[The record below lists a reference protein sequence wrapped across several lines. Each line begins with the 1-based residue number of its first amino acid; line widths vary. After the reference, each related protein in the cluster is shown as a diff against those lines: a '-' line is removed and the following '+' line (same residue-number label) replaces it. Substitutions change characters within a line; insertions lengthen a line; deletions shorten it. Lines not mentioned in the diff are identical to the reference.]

1 MKILITDLAYLHHN
15 YGAQALLL
23 PLIEKIRNRIDAEI
37 SITISD
43 IKYFREDKIL
53 AKKNNLKL
61 YIKPRLKSSALF
73 SLNNWRQ
80 LKRYNNLIKQNDIII
95 DLAGIEFIGD
105 LPKTTKWKELL
116 NVIFTQKLTEKYDK
130 IYLKYTKSYGPFI
143 GKFYRRIIKN
153 HFNKLPFLM
162 VRGKENL
169 KNVEQMSLK
178 TPLFSFPDISIGL
191 NAESKTWAKKY
202 LEKMSLKGKIV
213 GISPSVVIRNIKQ
226 NLGRNCS
233 GKNHKILS
241 KMIIKQLIDNGN
253 SVLLIPHSIGDGKN
267 LTNCDLAF
275 AKQIYAEIENDK
287 LFILNDTSL
296 TYKEVRAIIGQL
308 DFYITGRYHALVS
321 ALTMKTPVIALAWHM
336 KYDDIMSLFHKEYLT
351 VDCRNISV
359 ADAFEK
365 IKNFYHDRTWFD
377 KNYSVK
383 MHKQLIDEIDKS
395 INLLFR
401 EIEKKR

>member
-1 MKILITDLAYLHHN
+1 MKILITDLAYFHHN

-43 IKYFREDKIL
+43 TKYIREDKIF

-61 YIKPRLKSSALF
+61 FIKPRLKSSTLF
-73 SLNNWRQ
+73 SLNDWIQ
-80 LKRYNNLIKQNDIII
+80 LKKYNNLIKQNDVII
-95 DLAGIEFIGD
+95 DLAGIEFIGN

-116 NVIFTQKLTEKYDK
+116 NVIFTQKLAEKYDK

-143 GKFYRRIIKN
+143 GKFYRRIIKS

-162 VRGKENL
+162 VRGEENL
-169 KNVEQMSLK
+169 KNLEQMNLK
-178 TPLFSFPDISIGL
+178 TLLYSFPDISIGL

-202 LEKMSLKGKIV
+202 LEKMLLKGKIV

-226 NLGRNCS
+226 NSRQNCS

-241 KMIIKQLIDNGN
+241 KMIIKQLIDKGN
-253 SVLLIPHSIGDGKN
+253 SVLIIPHSIGDGKD

-275 AKQIYAEIENDK
+275 AKEIYAEIENDK

-296 TYKEVRAIIGQL
+296 AYKEVRAIIGQL
-308 DFYITGRYHALVS
+308 DFYITGRYHSLVS
-321 ALTMKTPVIALAWHM
+321 ALTIKIPVIALSWHT
-336 KYDDIMSLFHKEYLT
+336 KYNDIMSLFHKKYLAIN
-351 VDCRNISV
+351 CRKKSID
-359 ADAFEK
+359 DAFAE
-365 IKNFYHDRTWFD
+365 IDEFYQNRNWFD
-377 KNYSVK
+377 ENYSVK
-383 MHKQLIDEIDKS
+383 MHKKLIAEIDKS
-395 INLLFR
+395 IHLLFT